1 MKTIHRPFPFASFH
15 NDVRLGT
22 QLIKGTIRTTQFDD
36 EIMQPE
42 YHLYT
47 HDTVTPTPHSLV
59 TKTISEQDALD
70 IIDNLKKNK
79 RLNWIDPQ
87 TGMPSHQELAMHG
100 LVYHDGE
107 WHWNSGSLFQPKTS
121 WENGRHFY
129 QMERYRKPLVSE
141 RGGDKARGESAP
153 LAAQPLFIFG
163 RSLRDY
169 MRRRG
174 HTDNEV
180 DSVIDDNHAAHH
192 ADIRDRLDRD
202 IAQQILRDKK
212 ASDPNDPPMDPA
224 TIASMEDDAEEQWP
238 SAMSTTY
245 RRPAYFFTPEAHNEL
260 LSTFDRYGQPFSDQ
274 NPDKIAREVG
284 GFLLGHMS
292 LDPESGTPFVE
303 ISKVLFPEH
312 GLRTSGSSKPYDRNT
327 QRQVQEWLKANP
339 GGFIVGGAHS
349 HPPGNISHGSQ
360 SDVANFARRFVNPFA
375 LNIIGGQ
382 NTVLRPRDPKQ
393 KTRTQDDYVAGL
405 DAARALR
412 EGGARTIEGLPS
424 TQQDQDMIFDDARLK
439 GPKGIGSAVIEPYGQ
454 SAQGE
459 EKPND
464 FMGYSPGAMSAYG
477 RGSSIAAVNGSRQ
490 YTPPVIPEDPSSRS
504 YTASRVMR
512 EPLGG
517 KFSTGPFA
525 GTSSP
530 EYSYESGDIPNPDD
544 VNYEEPNYP
553 KSPTFMSPTQGTVS
567 YEFPSQLQVLRSGQ
581 SGKVTQAGGVTPIP
595 LGIEMRGVPELF
607 DPVIERQVG
616 NYPDYGYVSP
626 ATALTENPRT
636 VRGVARTNDYRD
648 PIEITEGRER
658 GAGYVIRRRKWQ
670 REQEEQ
676 FAVRLMQQIMG
687 SRSKPSKPS
696 QRTPAPT
703 PAPKTATDPFPDS
716 DLVGGAASAERIKVA
731 QEMGRQAGLTYGTTT
746 GAPHTRTVS
755 VESRRTNRG
764 DGSIVPRGPRRMGPG
779 ESAESVAARAA
790 QVQALRAKPRGHTPE
805 QQAILDRIQR
815 IQQLNPEET
824 YADRRI
830 STTTKSLNPFPFA
843 IWPFA
848 KAVEPVQPIGP
859 TTAAQNNVYRPP
871 LETPRS
877 VRPQRGSQPSRTHR
891 VAHLEHEGRGAL
903 IDKRASMRR
912 GSMKKSDWE

>member
-1 MKTIHRPFPFASFH
+1 MKIIAKPFPFASFR
-15 NDVRLGT
+15 NDVRLST

-36 EIMQPE
+36 EIMQPD

-47 HDTVTPTPHSLV
+47 HDTVTPTYHSLV
-59 TKTISEQDALD
+59 TNTISDQDALD
-70 IIDNLKKNK
+70 IIDNLKKNNL
-79 RLNWIDPQ
+79 LNWIDPQ
-87 TGMPSHQELAMHG
+87 TGMPSNQELAMHG

-141 RGGDKARGESAP
+141 RGGDQGKGESAP

-202 IAQQILRDKK
+202 IAQQVLRDKK
-212 ASDPNDPPMDPA
+212 ASGPNDPPMDPA

-260 LSTFDRYGQPFSDQ
+260 LSTYDRYGQPFSDQ

-312 GLRTSGSSKPYDRNT
+312 GLRTSGSSKPYDKNT

-339 GGFIVGGAHS
+339 GGFIVGSTHS

-360 SDVANFARRFVNPFA
+360 SDVSNFSRRFVNPFA
-375 LNIIGGQ
+375 INIIGGQ
-382 NTVLRPRDPKQ
+382 NTVLRPRDPEQ
-393 KTRTQDDYVAGL
+393 KTKTQNDYVAGL
-405 DAARALR
+405 DAALALR
-412 EGGARTIEGLPS
+412 EGGARTIEGGPS
-424 TQQDQDMIFDDARLK
+424 LQQEQDMIFDDARLRSPS
-439 GPKGIGSAVIEPYGQ
+439 GTGSAVIEPYGQ
-454 SAQGE
+454 SAQGVA
-459 EKPND
+459 KPND

-490 YTPPVIPEDPSSRS
+490 YSPPGIPEDPSSRS
-504 YTASRVMR
+504 STAVRVFR
-512 EPLGG
+512 APLQS
-517 KFSTGPFA
+517 KFSSGPFA
-525 GTSSP
+525 GQSSP
-530 EYSYESGDIPNPDD
+530 KYSYESGDIPNPDD

-595 LGIEMRGVPELF
+595 LGVEMRGVPELF
-607 DPVIERQVG
+607 DPATDRQYG

-626 ATALTENPRT
+626 ATALTENPRM

-648 PIEITEGRER
+648 PIEITEGRHR
-658 GAGYVIRRRKWQ
+658 GAGYTIRMKKWKQ
-670 REQEEQ
+670 EQQEL
-676 FAVRLMQQIMG
+676 AAARLMRLIANPG
-687 SRSKPSKPS
+687 AKPAQKVPS
-696 QRTPAPT
+696 PMVA
-703 PAPKTATDPFPDS
+703 AKTATDPFPDS
-716 DLVGGAASAERIKVA
+716 DLVGGPASEERIKVA
-731 QEMGRQAGLTYGTTT
+731 QEMGKQAGLNYGTTT

-755 VESRRTNRG
+755 VGSRRINRG
-764 DGSIVPRGPRRMGPG
+764 DGGVVPRGPRRMGPG
-779 ESAESVAARAA
+779 ESADSVAARVA
-790 QVQALRAKPRGHTPE
+790 QVQALRAKPRGQTPE

-830 STTTKSLNPFPFA
+830 STTTKSLTPFPFA
-843 IWPFA
+843 MWPLA
-848 KAVEPVQPIGP
+848 KAIQPVQPIGP

-871 LETPRS
+871 METPRS
-877 VRPQRGSQPSRTHR
+877 VRPQRGTQPSRTHQ
-891 VAHLEHEGRGAL
+891 VSDLEHEGRGAL